1 MLKIYASEVAVLNSN
16 VHTGGGT
23 DDTHVLQKVLD
34 MAPRHGGVHLVMDGA
49 ALVRGLKV
57 HSNTVIE
64 CVNRDCGFFMAD
76 YGNRPIISN
85 HNWDATKITTQNITL
100 IGGTYNHNCTKQ
112 VHHLS
117 SEEFPLPPLRD
128 SDGTHAGGHG
138 IMLMEFYGVENLVA
152 KDILFKNQRTY
163 TFCLGCFKNA
173 IIENCSIDMAEHVH
187 PSNQDGFHFF
197 GPGQFLTLR
206 NLRGCTGDDFINV
219 APDEMDGV
227 SSITDVLIDGIIFDD
242 VCQGI
247 RMLSRKKGLLDRV
260 TVRNVSGT
268 YRTFAFSIQ
277 PFYRGE
283 TFGKYGDIF
292 IENVDVRQLEATY
305 HYTPMT
311 FMQLGGDME
320 CVTMKNIRF
329 HTPVRNSTFVELGRN
344 FFYRPEELTPEEV
357 EKYQI
362 DDMDT
367 YGKDRDWMPDG
378 IRPTI
383 KTFVMDGVI
392 FETDD
397 NAEGIKFIEAKY
409 NINNLVLSNIKAFKP
424 DGCKVSGK
432 LLNLANEATISKL
445 FVENVYAEKLESI
458 VSGTD
463 ENKVDVLVA
472 NNVTLKD
479 GDKAFD
485 IDGVANKNKL
495 MSFVN
500 EI

>member
-1 MLKIYASEVAVLNSN
+1 MLKIIASSVAVLDSN

-23 DDTHVLQKVLD
+23 DATEALQKVLD
-34 MAPRHGGVHLVMDGA
+34 MAPENGGVHLVMDGA
-49 ALVRGLKV
+49 ALVRGLKI
-57 HSNTVIE
+57 HSNTIVE
-64 CVNRDCGFFMAD
+64 CVNHECGFFMMD
-76 YGNRPIISN
+76 YANRPIISN
-85 HNWDATKITTQNITL
+85 YNWNATKITTTDVTL

-117 SEEFPLPPLRD
+117 AEKFPLPPLTA
-128 SDGTHAGGHG
+128 SDGIHASHG
-138 IMLMEFYGVENLVA
+138 IFLMEFYGVENLVVR
-152 KDILFKNQRTY
+152 DIHFKNQRTY
-163 TFCLGCFKNA
+163 TFTLGCFKNA
-173 IIENCSIDMAEHVH
+173 IVENCSIDMAEHVH

-227 SSITDVLIDGIIFDD
+227 SSITDVLIDGVIFDD

-247 RMLSRKKGLLDRV
+247 RMLSRKDGLLDRV

-268 YRTFAFSIQ
+268 YRIFAFSIQ
-277 PFYRGE
+277 PFYRGD

-292 IENVDVRQLEATY
+292 IENVDVRQIEAEY

-320 CVTMKNIRF
+320 CITLKNVRF
-329 HTPVRNSTFVELGRN
+329 RNPVRNSTFIELGRA
-344 FFYRPEELTPEEV
+344 FFYRPEELTCGEA

-367 YGKDRDWMPDG
+367 YGKDRDWMPEDK
-378 IRPTI
+378 RPTI
-383 KTFVMDGVI
+383 GTFVMDNVI
-392 FETDD
+392 FESGDATE
-397 NAEGIKFIEAKY
+397 NMNFIEAKY
-409 NINNLVLSNIKAFKP
+409 NIRNLTLSNIKAFR
-424 DGCKVSGK
+424 DDSCQISGNLLK
-432 LLNLANEATISKL
+432 LSKEAEISKL
-445 FVENVYAEKLESI
+445 FVENVYVEKLESI
-458 VSGTD
+458 VSGCVGH
-463 ENKVDVLVA
+463 KVGLLIV

-479 GDKAFD
+479 GSMALD
-485 IDGVANKNKL
+485 IDDVKIEKAIINGL
-495 MSFVN
+495 N